1 MVFFRLVQNLS
12 RRIQRSRLRS
22 AMRGYRIL
30 KHRDSTGRI
39 EILKQAL
46 TEHTLCFP
54 QRSFS
59 SALMGAATDHGEI
72 VVRQL
77 LLASLGGVSMNRALL
92 SALGKERSR
101 VVFPMPKEWRYILEK
116 HGFLVANFWSS
127 LLWQIYVLAKLM
139 LGVAKIG
146 KITFYGITSGKS
158 TDFFNRYVYFSDLS
172 PSNLPNSIP
181 GIQSH
186 DVVSWY
192 LQWPGRKLDIDTV
205 RHSVTNALS
214 TTIES
219 IVVQSQRW
227 PLPAMIGWNT
237 TAKYFIW
244 GLRAFV
250 FATLDCMR
258 GRWWHAILLKE
269 SALVIQAQLLP
280 ADSLAREYL
289 FNNSNVIY
297 RPLWTYEAEQR
308 GSTIS
313 FYFYSTNHEAFKF
326 GDEHPLLPSGFK
338 AMNWSRYLV
347 WDEFQAHFVRRA
359 VGPEANINIV
369 GSIWFQ
375 ASSARIPVFDK
386 TAVAAFDV
394 TPHRASRYC
403 VLGGTGDYYP
413 LSVANS
419 FLMQVSTVART
430 LGVLMV
436 WKEKRSIGRS
446 AHPKYRQIVD
456 QIASDSNVLIV
467 EPGISAIDVI
477 ELCTAVISMPFTST
491 ALIAREMGKPS
502 IYYDPSCSL
511 QRDDRAAHG
520 IPIILGIYEL
530 EAWLSAYHSKKH

>member
-12 RRIQRSRLRS
+12 RRIQRSRLRR

-30 KHRDSTGRI
+30 ESRDSTGRI

-46 TEHTLCFP
+46 TEHSLCFP

-59 SALMGAATDHGEI
+59 SALMGAATDRGEI
-72 VVRQL
+72 VVRQFL
-77 LLASLGGVSMNRALL
+77 LTSLGGVRMNLALL

-127 LLWQIYVLAKLM
+127 LLWQIYVLAQLM
-139 LGVAKIG
+139 RGVAKIG
-146 KITFYGITSGKS
+146 KTTFYGITSGKRA
-158 TDFFNRYVYFSDLS
+158 DFLNRYVYFSDLS

-214 TTIES
+214 TTIGS
-219 IVVQSQRW
+219 TVVQSQRW
-227 PLPAMIGWNT
+227 PLPAMMGWNAS
-237 TAKYFIW
+237 AKYFIW
-244 GLRAFV
+244 GLRAIV
-250 FATLDCMR
+250 IATLDCMR
-258 GRWWHAILLKE
+258 GRWWHAILLRE

-280 ADSLAREYL
+280 AESLAREYL
-289 FNNSNVIY
+289 FHNSNVIY
-297 RPLWTYEAEQR
+297 RPLWTYEAELR

-313 FYFYSTNHEAFKF
+313 FYFYSTNCEKFKC
-326 GDEHPLLPSGFK
+326 GDEYPLMPSGWK

-347 WDEFQAHFVRRA
+347 WDEFQANFVRRA
-359 VGPEANINIV
+359 VGPEVNIKVV

-375 ASSARIPVFDK
+375 ASSDRIPVIDK
-386 TAVAAFDV
+386 TAIAVFDI

-403 VLGGTGDYYP
+403 VLGLTGDYYP

-419 FLMQVSTVART
+419 FLVQVSTIART

-436 WKEKRSIGRS
+436 WKEKRSIGRK
-446 AHPKYRQIVD
+446 AHPHYRQIVD

-467 EPGISAIDVI
+467 EPGNSAIDVI

-520 IPIILGIYEL
+520 IPIVLGIDEL
-530 EAWLSAYHSKKH
+530 EAWLSAYNSKKH